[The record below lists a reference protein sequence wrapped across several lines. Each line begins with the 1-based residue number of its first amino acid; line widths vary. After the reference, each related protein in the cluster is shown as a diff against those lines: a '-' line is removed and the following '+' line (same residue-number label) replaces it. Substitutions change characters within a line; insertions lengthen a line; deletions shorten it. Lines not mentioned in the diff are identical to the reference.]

1 MLINFCDYISQSWH
15 FFGSR
20 AALIPK
26 SLINHEDL
34 DLYLDHMD
42 SDLDSDSNHEDLDSD
57 LDSNSLDLTITLIET
72 TTEDHHHRN
81 L

>member
-57 LDSNSLDLTITLIET
+57 LDSNSLEFLHSYNTDRLYGKCL
-72 TTEDHHHRN
+72 D
-81 L
+81 